1 MALAVLL
8 VLGLGGAVK
17 LIHHEQA
24 QNRQIQSLQAQQGE
38 LAARFKQY
46 TEYYHFQPEYA
57 DDACNYLAIGNSL
70 TLIDTWGRGICA
82 TQPDGDYV
90 GLVKKH
96 LEEQQGKV
104 VAYRYNFAT
113 WERSSDR
120 KGTLNLL
127 DTLLSDKLNL
137 VTIQL
142 GENVT
147 DQSTYEQD
155 LEQLIAYVR
164 ERAPRAK
171 IIVIGDFW
179 DKHRNDQRREAAE
192 HTGCPFA
199 DLAPIIGDKV
209 YQSRQGTSCV
219 LEDGSTV
226 EVSEVAETHPGDK
239 GFQYIAER
247 VINGMN

>member
-1 MALAVLL
+1 MA
-8 VLGLGGAVK
+8 GTGGAVK
-17 LIHHEQA
+17 LLHHEKMQA
-24 QNRQIQSLQAQQGE
+24 QRIQQIEAKQEE
-38 LAARFKQY
+38 LSDRFRQY
-46 TEYYHFQPEYA
+46 TEYYRFQPEYA

-70 TLIDTWGRGICA
+70 TLIDSWGRGICA

-113 WERSSDR
+113 WERSSNR

-164 ERAPRAK
+164 ERAPKAK

-179 DKHRNDQRREAAE
+179 DKKRNDQRREAAG

-199 DLAPIIGDKV
+199 DLAPIIGDKK
-209 YQSRQGTSCV
+209 YQSREGIEGT

-226 EVSEVAETHPGDK
+226 KVSKAASTHPGDN
-239 GFQYIAER
+239 GFQYIAEH
-247 VINGMN
+247 VIDQI